1 MKVVAGL
8 HRPVEAE
15 TPYGG
20 RVVSYEPMGS
30 LWLALG
36 ARRRRQRTEAGV
48 TQGVEILI
56 ATTRADPRLEPGMLV
71 RFGGADWRIEGV
83 EPDPE
88 RAGRARLEM
97 ERAR

>member
-1 MKVVAGL
+1 MRVVAGL
-8 HRPVEAE
+8 HRPVEVE

-20 RVVSYEPMGS
+20 RAVSYEPMGA

-36 ARRRRQRTEAGV
+36 ARRRRQRTEAGA
-48 TQGVEILI
+48 TQGVEILT
-56 ATTRADPRLEPGMLV
+56 AATRADPRLAPGLTV
-71 RFGGADWRIEGV
+71 RFGGADWRIESV
-83 EPDPE
+83 APDPE